1 MLRTDLEA
9 IHVMAKALC
18 DAYGIGS
25 TSQGM
30 LGDPND
36 TDHIVP
42 NDVSNTGDVISSP
55 AMK

>member
-25 TSQGM
+25 TSQGR